1 MDAALFDFQL
11 AEILD
16 SLWAVWCIFV
26 LVCGVGLWLHATYIR
41 EDDDETR

>member
-16 SLWAVWCIFV
+16 SIWGVWCIFL
-26 LVCGVGLWLHATYIR
+26 LVCGVGLWLHATFFT
-41 EDDDETR
+41 EDDNESR